1 MDKFEKKRFVYL
13 AGPLGFTEAG
23 RDFYYNK
30 LIPEIEK
37 IGLLCFDP
45 WNTKLQSKINK
56 IESMKYGSRKK
67 AEWIKLNHE
76 IGKLNQ
82 QHIDLC
88 DFVVAVLDGSDV
100 DSGTAAEIGYA
111 VARNKRVI
119 GYRGD
124 FRLSSDNEG
133 CLINL
138 QVEYFIKSSGG
149 IISNDLRGLIRYLEK
164 YKKHRNLK

>member
-1 MDKFEKKRFVYL
+1 MVYL
-13 AGPLGFTEAG
+13 ASPLGFSESGT
-23 RDFYYNK
+23 DFYYNK
-30 LIPEIEK
+30 LIPAIER
-37 IGLLCFDP
+37 IGFSCFDP
-45 WNTKLQSKINK
+45 WNTKLQNKINK
-56 IESMKYGSRKK
+56 TGSMNYGSRKR
-67 AEWIKLNHE
+67 AEWQKLNHE

-82 QHIDLC
+82 QNIDLC
-88 DFVVAVLDGSDV
+88 DLMIAVLDGIDV

-111 VARNKRVI
+111 AARNKRVI

-149 IISNDLRGLIRYLEK
+149 IIT
-164 YKKHRNLK
+164 RNLRELIAYLKNFKNTLR